1 MNDFAKRVLIFLTLA
16 CAACVLLFY
25 ARARANAPVGRYT
38 VSGGT
43 VTDTK
48 TNLVWQQTPP
58 TETPTEAAAA
68 TYCAGLGTTLGG
80 DGWRLPTVKEL
91 LTLVDFARGTIID
104 STAFPNTPA
113 NYFWTATP
121 VVGAPVSVWVVNFI
135 NGETGTD
142 FTNRTFE
149 VRCVR

>member
-1 MNDFAKRVLIFLTLA
+1 MNYFAKRFLVFLTLA
-16 CAACVLLFY
+16 CGACALLFY
-25 ARARANAPVGRYT
+25 ARARANAPIGRYT

-58 TETPTEAAAA
+58 IEPATEAAAA
-68 TYCAGLGTTLGG
+68 TYCAGLGSSLGG
-80 DGWRLPTVKEL
+80 TGWRLPTVKEL
-91 LTLVDFARGTIID
+91 LTLVDFARDTVID

-113 NYFWTATP
+113 NYFWTSTAVT
-121 VVGAPVSVWVVNFI
+121 GAPTSVWVVNFS

-142 FTNRTFE
+142 FTVRSFV

>member
-1 MNDFAKRVLIFLTLA
+1 MNDFARRVLIFLTLA
-16 CAACVLLFY
+16 CAACVLLFHPL
-25 ARARANAPVGRYT
+25 ARANAPVGRYT

-58 TETPTEAAAA
+58 TATATESAAA
-68 TYCAGLGTTLGG
+68 TYCAGLGSSLGG
-80 DGWRLPTVKEL
+80 TNWRLPTVKEL
-91 LTLVDFARGTIID
+91 LTLVDFTRDTVID

-113 NYFWTATP
+113 NYFWTATA
-121 VVGAPVSVWVVNFI
+121 VTGAPTSVWVVNFS

-142 FTNRTFE
+142 FTVRSFV